1 MRLHAVRQVAFTLP
15 TVLPVSSSNLN
26 WTPVTV
32 GVAMS
37 VVLGAWF
44 FPKWG
49 ARTWYHGKAHTLEEE
64 TRVVSPLAL
73 APPAHAP
80 GCVFSNHQGVL
91 PASDSALCRATLP
104 SRCCRAFGVPAWDAS
119 LSMD

>member
-64 TRVVSPLAL
+64 TRVVSPLTP
-73 APPAHAP
+73 APHAP
-80 GCVFSNHQGVL
+80 RCDRFLSSGCCACV
-91 PASDSALCRATLP
+91 
-104 SRCCRAFGVPAWDAS
+104 SRCCQAIDVPS
-119 LSMD
+119 